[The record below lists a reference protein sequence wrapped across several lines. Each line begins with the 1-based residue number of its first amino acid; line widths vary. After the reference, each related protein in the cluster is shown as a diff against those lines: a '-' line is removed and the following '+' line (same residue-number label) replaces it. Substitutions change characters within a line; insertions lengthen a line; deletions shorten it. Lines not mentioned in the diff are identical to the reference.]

1 MCPPQEQERSAKR
14 ERVIVQADQAVAK
27 AEREHAWPSRVVEA
41 YPRGTFAPSPERVRA
56 ARDAYGKPPTGALH
70 SSTDSGGKLW
80 AAGQSATA
88 GTHGVAGLGDDSAG
102 GGFDCEEGADW
113 QSDGPAE
120 AAGVDAQQLGA
131 AAGDGAAC
139 QEVLGG
145 SEGVAAVGSSS
156 RRSTDSLLNATYD

>member
-1 MCPPQEQERSAKR
+1 M
-14 ERVIVQADQAVAK
+14 IVQADHAVTK

-56 ARDAYGKPPTGALH
+56 AREAYGKPPTGALH

-80 AAGQSATA
+80 AAGPGAA
-88 GTHGVAGLGDDSAG
+88 AAAAHGVAGLGDGSAG
-102 GGFDCEEGADW
+102 GEYECEAGW
-113 QSDGPAE
+113 QSDGAAD

-131 AAGDGAAC
+131 GPAAVAAC